1 MRETI
6 AKREKGIYIFLVAI
20 SIFTAINSIGLLR
33 FPIIQYLG
41 IMAIVVSSMSAV
53 IFSPWL
59 FDRRPYIEAVG
70 DTLVMVPGLK
80 KITVKTSDITA
91 VRVETAKG
99 KSFFGKE
106 KRTLIIEATVNGK
119 TELFDLPEAK
129 DVDAAYERLLQLI
142 K

>member
-6 AKREKGIYIFLVAI
+6 AKRDKGLYIFLVAI
-20 SIFTAINSIGLLR
+20 SIFTAINSIALLR
-33 FPIIQYLG
+33 FPIIKYLG

-53 IFSPWL
+53 IFSLWL

-91 VRVETAKG
+91 VRVETANG
-99 KSFFGKE
+99 KSFLGKE

-129 DVDAAYERLLQLI
+129 DVDAAYERLSQLI